1 MAFDNTNFR
10 QCSYNYNSAVGNTG
24 TTTDDSKFFNTVSK
38 DIGNTGG
45 AESCIQIELTPV
57 QTVFK
62 ENVSITQ
69 QVEVFFQARKNYAG
83 VDILSIYPVEQRQG
97 LFRLPQTDTNGNI
110 VYIAEQSGDNSK
122 YYVYLSVA
130 TVTQLTKELKPDGS
144 VLRNYSANPE
154 PLVFPAPLATDEYT
168 IKRLTHSITD
178 FVTYQPGGQLT
189 SNLLN
194 FQKGQEMFLIQ
205 ELLWTIEMDMITFSD
220 LSGNGKI
227 VTTGADGYIPVEDI
241 NLSIFDLNDVDTDT
255 NASRAVLYRDGK
267 NFKTQSVFELINIS
281 DIINVSNNTPASN
294 NVLAYNESSGFW
306 EPKSVSEAAGN
317 CSGIL
322 ASTLNFC
329 SGSNTGINL
338 TDIFITGNTFSA
350 IDTKLMTAGGLTT
363 VPLDT
368 LSNVNLNGDSAKN
381 NYLVKYDDGTQT
393 YVLQDPSTLG
403 TAGDAGGNTFEYA
416 FTASAT
422 PSSGQLYFNG
432 SLSATTQINVN
443 NTNADGAD
451 VENWFTSFSV
461 GSNDFVKVFK
471 KGAPENFAV
480 YKLTGVANNGT
491 IATLTVDNVAFAGTI
506 SATNAVYLTHIPS
519 GAAGA
524 AGAAGAQGDAGSQG
538 DTGPAGA
545 AITSGTVAVDSANL
559 VFNFVDNQSPASDFT
574 VTLSNWLSIV
584 DATWYY
590 VVSSTVDSSAYG
602 QYTYVLNTNSD
613 LSSGTTLTGAVNLA
627 ENGNSGSA
635 PGSNRTF
642 QGITYGPPTSISS
655 DQEVHGK
662 NLVNGDVIKLA
673 PIAVG
678 TGVMVKDTNKF
689 STQNVI
695 QLIECASA

>member
-24 TTTDDSKFFNTVSK
+24 KTTDDSQYFTSVSK

-69 QVEVFFQARKNYAG
+69 QVEVFFQPRKNYAG
-83 VDILSIYPVEQRQG
+83 VDILSVYPVEQRQG
-97 LFRLPQTDTNGNI
+97 LFRLPQTTTDAAI
-110 VYIAEQSGDNSK
+110 VYIAEQSGNDSK

-130 TVTQLTKELKPDGS
+130 KVTQLTKTTKPDGS
-144 VLRNYSANPE
+144 VLLDYSANE
-154 PLVFPAPLATDEYT
+154 TPLVFPAPAVTDEYT
-168 IKRLTHSITD
+168 IKRLTHSVTD

-205 ELLWTIEMDMITFSD
+205 ELLWTVEMDMITFSD

-241 NLSIFDLNDVDTDT
+241 NLSIFDLNDVDADT
-255 NASRAVLYRDGK
+255 NASRAVLYREGTS
-267 NFKTQSVFELINIS
+267 FSTRSVFDLMNLA
-281 DIINVSNNTPASN
+281 DIKNVSSNAPGSN
-294 NVLAYNESSGFW
+294 NVLTWDSSANEW
-306 EPKSVSEAAGN
+306 KPKSVSEAAGS
-317 CSGIL
+317 CTGIL

-329 SGSNTGINL
+329 SGSHTGVNL
-338 TDIFITGNTFSA
+338 TDIFITGDTFSA

-363 VPLDT
+363 VPLNT
-368 LSNVNLNGDSAKN
+368 LSNMNLTEGSGTNGW
-381 NYLVKYDDGTQT
+381 LLKYDHGTEK
-393 YVLQDPSTLG
+393 YILENPASLG
-403 TAGDAGGNTFEYA
+403 TAGDAGGNTFDYA
-416 FTASAT
+416 FTTSSI
-422 PSSGQLYFNG
+422 PSSGQLYFA
-432 SLSATTQINVN
+432 SFSATQINVH
-443 NTNADGAD
+443 NTNSDGAD
-451 VENWFTSFSV
+451 VKDWFTSFSV

-471 KGAPENFAV
+471 KSAPANFV
-480 YKLTGVANNGT
+480 IFKLTGVAQGSSTITSLTVEAVASNGT
-491 IATLTVDNVAFAGTI
+491 ISNTD
-506 SATNAVYLTHIPS
+506 AVYLTHIPS

-524 AGAAGAQGDAGSQG
+524 AGADSTVAGPA
-538 DTGPAGA
+538 GPAGA
-545 AITSGTVAVDSANL
+545 DGANGATITSGTVAVDGDNL
-559 VFNFVDNQSPASDFT
+559 VFTFEDDQSGDFP

-590 VVSSTVDSSAYG
+590 VTEATVDSSEYG
-602 QYTYVLNTNSD
+602 QYTYKLATTPGGTAAITN
-613 LSSGTTLTGAVNLA
+613 AVNLA
-627 ENGNSGSA
+627 ENGNSGTDAS
-635 PGSNRTF
+635 SNRTF
-642 QGITYGPPTSISS
+642 QGITYGPPTSISTN
-655 DQEVHGK
+655 QEVHGK